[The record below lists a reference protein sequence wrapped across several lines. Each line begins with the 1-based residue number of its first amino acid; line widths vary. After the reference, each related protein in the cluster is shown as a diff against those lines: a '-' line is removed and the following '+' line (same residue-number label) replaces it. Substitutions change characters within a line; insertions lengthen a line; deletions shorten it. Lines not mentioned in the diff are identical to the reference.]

1 MLMLMLIKQVLIYGI
16 LMYFGIAFGYSKDAI
31 LLFDEAGEYKNN
43 YNELV
48 LDLKSYDIV
57 QMPDG
62 KKFKVL
68 QKIFSGKT
76 TAVLRVVPIG
86 HAYAGLP
93 GEEYILRIP
102 RGKEWKT
109 IYNFYLKSSP
119 DLAKTQLNIPKFFYA
134 DKKYVVTENIE
145 HSFNGKE
152 FLEDSSSIKKQ
163 HSKELWDKAALKLKE
178 FAKAN
183 SHIIYVG
190 DFKADQLIYDLKNE
204 KWRLID
210 WKEGLSKYEG
220 VDMRKHLFDLENL
233 STTKVPIKP
242 SLESAVL
249 LHEIDLE
256 NKESRLVDY
265 LNTLRPDKNIQKLSD
280 FLVTQEDYKKLYDLV
295 KQSGNDTYAEALM
308 TYFLENKGNIFAK
321 FPTASDIGKF
331 SDYFKNGKV
340 EKSFKVRL
348 AKERLKSVQNA
359 SEFSQILTHL
369 VGLNNLDVSSSLDQI
384 WAENVDRFFS
394 LNPQKDDFNDV
405 VRLINNP
412 QYKEMYI
419 NAAYQKNLITE
430 AQLQEF
436 KDVIE
441 IDKENFKSMNSSPNR
456 DIKNRQ
462 AVLDLVSEI
471 EKELEREDELVAQTK
486 SNKKAGI
493 LGALGECLRKMLH

>member
-1 MLMLMLIKQVLIYGI
+1 MKLMLIIKVLIYGI
-16 LMYFGIAFGYSKDAI
+16 LIYFGIAFGYAKDAI
-31 LLFDEAGEYKNN
+31 LLFNESGEYKNN
-43 YNELV
+43 YNELI

-62 KKFKVL
+62 KKFKIL
-68 QKIFSGKT
+68 QKYFSGKT
-76 TAVLRVVPIG
+76 TAVLKVVPMG
-86 HAYAGLP
+86 HAYANLP
-93 GEEYILRIP
+93 GEEYILRLP
-102 RGKEWKT
+102 RGKEWQT
-109 IYNFYLKSSP
+109 MHNFYLKSTSE
-119 DLAKTQLNIPKFFYA
+119 LASTQLNIPKFFHA
-134 DKKYVVTENIE
+134 DKKYIVVENIE
-145 HSFNGKE
+145 HGFNAKE
-152 FLEDSSSIKKQ
+152 FLEDSFSIKEK
-163 HSKELWDKAALKLKE
+163 HSKELWDQAASKLKE

-183 SHIIYVG
+183 SQIIHVG
-190 DFKADQLIYDLKNE
+190 DFNAKQLIYDLKNE

-210 WKEGLSKYEG
+210 WKEGFSRYEG
-220 VDMRKHLFDLENL
+220 VNMTKHLFDLENL
-233 STTKVPIKP
+233 STTKQSLMP
-242 SLESAVL
+242 SEEGRTL

-256 NKESRLVDY
+256 TKESRLMDY
-265 LNTLRPDKNIQKLSD
+265 LNANQLDKKIQKLSD
-280 FLVTQEDYKKLYDLV
+280 MLINQDDYQKLYDLV
-295 KQSGNDTYAEALM
+295 KKSGNETYNEALM
-308 TYFLENKGNIFAK
+308 TYFLENKDHIFAK
-321 FPTASDIGKF
+321 FPTAQDIGKF
-331 SDYFKNGKV
+331 ADYLKDEKV
-340 EKSFKVRL
+340 EKIFKVRL
-348 AKERLKSVQNA
+348 AQERLKSAKNA
-359 SEFSQILTHL
+359 GEFSQILTHL